1 MKIIITIIQSGK
13 FQFLHNTFIF
23 STIKSHLRLSCI
35 CALILS
41 SLRDGAMVVD
51 FFSERLGDSG
61 GPLKN

>member
-1 MKIIITIIQSGK
+1 MK

-51 FFSERLGDSG
+51 FSERLGDSG